1 MQAALCVN
9 GCKYLLLVPCAGL
22 LFSWRES
29 RVQFSEQI
37 SCSITVYG
45 VCALYSENWVTSVFM
60 VTLTSVDVI
69 TDADSDIP
77 VQKDFTCYFDKIAFL
92 YLYLYIYYN
101 MCLCS

>member
-37 SCSITVYG
+37 SCSITVCG
-45 VCALYSENWVTSVFM
+45 VCALYSENWVTFVFV
-60 VTLTSVDVI
+60 VTLTSVDI
-69 TDADSDIP
+69 IADTDTD
-77 VQKDFTCYFDKIAFL
+77 
-92 YLYLYIYYN
+92 YL
-101 MCLCS
+101 